1 MKTRLRQLRKSYGQK
16 QKQLADLLGVS
27 QMQISRYESGKQEP
41 DIKALIK
48 LANYYGVTID
58 YLVGRDD
65 E

>member
-1 MKTRLRQLRKSYGQK
+1 MKTRLRQLRKSHGQK

-41 DIKALIK
+41 NIKALIK

>member
-1 MKTRLRQLRKSYGQK
+1 MKTRLRELRKSHGQK

-27 QMQISRYESGKQEP
+27 QMQISRYERGKQEP
-41 DIKALIK
+41 DIKTLIK